1 MVSLMSDSASTL
13 KNEIERPEPL
23 DNGRALSLVQRRQ
36 GRVKREFW
44 KKLKRVIGR
53 IPFAEDLVASYY
65 CALDTKT
72 PLSVRATLLGVLL
85 YFIMPVDLIPDFI
98 VGLGYTDDAALLY
111 TAIRTLAA
119 HIRPEHR
126 EKARRALDL
135 DIANVDDIDERMMK
149 DVTPEKDG

>member
-1 MVSLMSDSASTL
+1 MVRRMSDSASTL
-13 KNEIERPEPL
+13 KDEIERREHL
-23 DNGRALSLVQRRQ
+23 DNDRALSLVQRRQ
-36 GRVKREFW
+36 GRVKRDFW
-44 KKLKRVIGR
+44 KKLKRVISR
-53 IPFAEDLVASYY
+53 IPFAEDLVAAYY

-72 PLSVRATLLGVLL
+72 PLGVRATLLGVLL

-135 DIANVDDIDERMMK
+135 DITRVDDIDERMMK